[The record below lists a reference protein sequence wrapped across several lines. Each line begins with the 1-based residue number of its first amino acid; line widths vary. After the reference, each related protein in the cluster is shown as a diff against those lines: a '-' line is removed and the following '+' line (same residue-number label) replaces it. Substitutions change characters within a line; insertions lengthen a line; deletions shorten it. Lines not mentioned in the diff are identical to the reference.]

1 MGIFLATRDASLAA
15 ALGDRESRMQVVII
29 GGGPAGLS
37 AGYELVR
44 RGIKPVVLEAG
55 DRVGGISRT
64 EAYNGF
70 RFDIGGHRFYTKIEE
85 VDRIWHEVLEE
96 GFLEVPRL
104 SRIHYRGRFIK
115 YPLEPLDT
123 LTKVGAT
130 EGARMILS
138 YLAAKAR
145 PETQEETLEE
155 WVINRFGRRLY
166 SAFFKSYTEKVWG
179 VPCDQIRAEWAAQRI
194 KGLSVRSLVSNALF
208 GTNGSKSLIERFN
221 YPSLGPGMMWEAVK
235 ADIERAGGVVHLKT
249 EAVGLKRRGSR
260 LVSVTAA
267 FGGETVELPA
277 DHVISSAALPDL
289 VARLDPAAPAA
300 VGSAA
305 RDLSFRALIV
315 VGLIVRRAEVFPD
328 NWIYVHT
335 PSVRVGRIQNFKN
348 WSLAMVPDPSMT
360 SLGMEYFCSEGDEIW
375 RMTDR
380 ELVRL
385 ASREIAA
392 LGLADAAE
400 VEDATVIRQPK
411 AYPVYDADYRSRLAT
426 VREFVDSLENLQTIG
441 RNGMHRYN
449 NQDHS
454 MLTGLLSARNILG
467 DRHDLWTVNT
477 ERSYYEDFRS

>member
-1 MGIFLATRDASLAA
+1 
-15 ALGDRESRMQVVII
+15 
-29 GGGPAGLS
+29 
-37 AGYELVR
+37 
-44 RGIKPVVLEAG
+44 
-55 DRVGGISRT
+55 
-64 EAYNGF
+64 
-70 RFDIGGHRFYTKIEE
+70 
-85 VDRIWHEVLEE
+85 
-96 GFLEVPRL
+96 
-104 SRIHYRGRFIK
+104 
-115 YPLEPLDT
+115 
-123 LTKVGAT
+123 
-130 EGARMILS
+130 
-138 YLAAKAR
+138 
-145 PETQEETLEE
+145 
-155 WVINRFGRRLY
+155 
-166 SAFFKSYTEKVWG
+166 
-179 VPCDQIRAEWAAQRI
+179 
-194 KGLSVRSLVSNALF
+194 
-208 GTNGSKSLIERFN
+208 
-221 YPSLGPGMMWEAVK
+221 MMWEAVK